1 MEIISSTPYAAS
13 HVESTIP
20 RVMEGQE
27 EVQTILEPNAV
38 IDEGAEDVSISI
50 RTRFSDTDKQ
60 GKSSSHL
67 GIFQKDGKK
76 GGSEK
81 NVKLGRK
88 KDLERI
94 KMIGETLVESGSVK
108 TLDSHFSTPQK

>member
-1 MEIISSTPYAAS
+1 MEIISSTPDATA
-13 HVESTIP
+13 HVDSTIP

-27 EVQTILEPNAV
+27 EVQMILEPNVV
-38 IDEGAEDVSISI
+38 IEQGAEDIVVSTQARISDI
-50 RTRFSDTDKQ
+50 DKQ

-81 NVKLGRK
+81 NVKLG
-88 KDLERI
+88 
-94 KMIGETLVESGSVK
+94 
-108 TLDSHFSTPQK
+108 